1 MAILARPISIDLAA
15 TPILCWRWYVDAP
28 VANADMRK
36 KSGDDYAARVYVAF
50 DMPSRALSAGPR
62 FTPRIARRQFVR
74 DVPDAAGTLVRDH
87 PTPTRPPPQ
96 TTNAARWIG
105 KKSD

>member
-36 KSGDDYAARVYVAF
+36 KRGDAYAARVYVAF
-50 DMPSRALSAGPR
+50 AMPSIAISAGPR
-62 FTPRIARRQFVR
+62 FTLGIARRLFR
-74 DVPDAAGTLVRDH
+74 WDLPDAAVPLLRVI
-87 PTPTRPPPQ
+87 PTPLATLRPLPH
-96 TTNAARWIG
+96 TH
-105 KKSD
+105 